1 MLRNTASD
9 FGVAWEVLTE
19 ELMVW
24 LQKIALYA
32 QCESHFK
39 SIEKGVCLLCQL
51 ESGTQAGQS
60 CLGPDRAIL
69 WLSWLSPDTVMVDNA
84 GQPMQKLGHFA

>member
-39 SIEKGVCLLCQL
+39 SIEK
-51 ESGTQAGQS
+51 ESVYCA
-60 CLGPDRAIL
+60 
-69 WLSWLSPDTVMVDNA
+69 N
-84 GQPMQKLGHFA
+84 